1 MVRDSSKLLCR
12 IIEEFENTA
21 KRSRGDTDFNPNR
34 RGLSTPVILPGLTDR
49 KEWPDATVK
58 VFNYGDELNKGFQRV
73 DFMDDSSNL
82 NTNKGNE
89 NDGSGGVSTG
99 ERTETQTMMVT
110 ISGEGSPV
118 EEFIKTMRLDG
129 KTIPTRIMLTGMSS
143 LLLFVSMFIFVY
155 ILVFIFIFIFVFILI
170 FLFSIMFIA
179 AIFCSFFPL
188 FFGSNSILI
197 IL

>member
-1 MVRDSSKLLCR
+1 MIEQPKILILNCILKLHFSIIFFSYYRNAWMVRDSSKLLCR

-58 VFNYGDELNKGFQRV
+58 VFNYGDELNKGFKRV
-73 DFMDDSSNL
+73 DFMDDSSIL
-82 NTNKGNE
+82 NTNQGNE

-129 KTIPTRIMLTGMSS
+129 KTIPTRIMLTGMS
-143 LLLFVSMFIFVY
+143 
-155 ILVFIFIFIFVFILI
+155 
-170 FLFSIMFIA
+170 
-179 AIFCSFFPL
+179 
-188 FFGSNSILI
+188 
-197 IL
+197 